1 MTETAPI
8 LSHVDETGEQPRMVE
23 VSDKAVTKREAHAQ
37 ARLRF
42 PEAVIATL
50 REAGFVTKKGAVLTV
65 AQIAGIMGVKATST
79 LIPMCHPLSIS
90 GCKIDIT
97 IEDQDAVIDCRVACV
112 GQTGVEMEALT
123 GATVAALTIYDMCK
137 ALSHDMVIHSV
148 GLLGKVG
155 GKRDFGTLLDRA
167 AGQTTAEQQ

>member
-1 MTETAPI
+1 MTEPTPI
-8 LSHVDETGEQPRMVE
+8 LSHVDATGELPRMVE
-23 VSDKAVTKREAHAQ
+23 VSGKVVTKREAHAQ

-42 PEAVIATL
+42 PEDVIATL

-65 AQIAGIMGVKATST
+65 AQIAGIMGVKTTST

-123 GATVAALTIYDMCK
+123 GASITALTIYDMCK

-148 GLLGKVG
+148 RLLGKVG
-155 GKRDFGTLLDRA
+155 GKRDFGTVL
-167 AGQTTAEQQ
+167 

>member
-1 MTETAPI
+1 MTEASPL

-42 PEAVIATL
+42 PESVFATL
-50 REAGFVTKKGAVLTV
+50 RESGFMTKKGAVLTV
-65 AQIAGIMGVKATST
+65 AQIAGIMGVKTTSS

-90 GCKIDIT
+90 GCKLEIA
-97 IEDQDAVIDCRVACV
+97 IEGQDAVIDCRVACV

-123 GATVAALTIYDMCK
+123 GATIAALTIYDMCK

-155 GKRDFGTLLDRA
+155 GKRDFGTLLVPAD
-167 AGQTTAEQQ
+167 GQKTVGQQ